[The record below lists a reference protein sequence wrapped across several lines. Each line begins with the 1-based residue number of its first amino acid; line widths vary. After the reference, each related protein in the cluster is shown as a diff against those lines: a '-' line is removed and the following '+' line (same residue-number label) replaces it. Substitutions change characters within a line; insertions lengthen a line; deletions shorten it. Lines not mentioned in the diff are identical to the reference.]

1 MKDLRTETLDAAE
14 ARASRRIGLISL
26 GVVTGGLVVAMAV
39 AISFGDGNK
48 AAETS
53 ADCRRSD
60 RTLAAAG
67 ASQQAKS
74 ETLLLCASSTSLVQ
88 RLF

>member
-14 ARASRRIGLISL
+14 VRASRRIGLISL

-39 AISFGDGNK
+39 AISWGGGNE
-48 AAETS
+48 ATDTS
-53 ADCRRSD
+53 ADCRQSD
-60 RTLAAAG
+60 RALAATG
-67 ASQQAKS
+67 TPQQAKS
-74 ETLLLCASSTSLVQ
+74 GTLLLCSSSTSLVQ